1 MAKLIDTHFHLD
13 IYKNHAQV
21 FRYLNENKIYTLC
34 MTNSP
39 GVYISCQKLYG
50 YGKYVKFAMGFHPLE
65 KNLCEKDLN
74 DFLRLLDSSKYIGEI
89 GLDYSEKSAQRRDF
103 QKRSFEKIVLFCSEK
118 NKLMSVHIKKAED
131 DAIEIISK
139 HSPIGVSSIG
149 FRVIKLSFSSLLA
162 VIFQ

>member
-50 YGKYVKFAMGFHPLE
+50 YDKYVKFAMGFHPLE

-74 DFLRLLDSSKYIGEI
+74 DFCGCWIPPSTL
-89 GLDYSEKSAQRRDF
+89 EKSGLIILKKVRRGETF
-103 QKRSFEKIVLFCSEK
+103 KREALRK
-118 NKLMSVHIKKAED
+118 
-131 DAIEIISK
+131 
-139 HSPIGVSSIG
+139 
-149 FRVIKLSFSSLLA
+149 
-162 VIFQ
+162 